1 MNDGALP
8 VPRSIVIQAY
18 PVCISQAMATMPI
31 SGGPASA
38 SNGIC
43 MSTLHH
49 AAFDSY
55 LIGVDPDLKIHVS
68 RSIFDTDDGPLLASL
83 QGLDGTTLRIETRP
97 DPGFLEWRFD
107 KFKAVQE

>member
-1 MNDGALP
+1 
-8 VPRSIVIQAY
+8 
-18 PVCISQAMATMPI
+18 
-31 SGGPASA
+31 
-38 SNGIC
+38 

-97 DPGFLEWRFD
+97 DPGYLEWRFD
-107 KFKAVQE
+107 KFKAVQD